1 VRSVSICTFVR
12 VGIAAA
18 KSRWMQS
25 NSGLRRRLNAL
36 AKRDGCVGGF
46 ASVWEAQKTPRSV
59 PSVCSRGIAAH
70 HRPDPCV
77 RAAGSRVCRLLHP
90 NESTHCVSGS
100 AVKSP
105 DWPHALN
112 LPSSR
117 QIPFKSP
124 IKPLA
129 RATYDVKSE
138 SARDADCVA
147 ALNR

>member
-1 VRSVSICTFVR
+1 
-12 VGIAAA
+12 
-18 KSRWMQS
+18 MQS
-25 NSGLRRRLNAL
+25 SSGLRRRLNAL
-36 AKRDGCVGGF
+36 AKRDGCVGAL
-46 ASVWEAQKTPRSV
+46 ASVCEAQKTPSSV

-70 HRPDPCV
+70 HRPGPCA

-90 NESTHCVSGS
+90 NESTHFVSGS
-100 AVKSP
+100 TVKSP

-129 RATYDVKSE
+129 RATYDVKIE
-138 SARDADCVA
+138 SAGDADCIA
-147 ALNR
+147 GLKG